1 MSGVG
6 SSSVPMGQ
14 VTGERDTKSGISKLG
29 RWGRRPE
36 DGILRFCFLGELPRF
51 CGMLLRWDKMSR
63 REGRVTPDTEPSFW
77 CETSCEKLKRQ
88 RPKEWTWYKG
98 NEQFMALPG

>member
-29 RWGRRPE
+29 WWGRRPE
-36 DGILRFCFLGELPRF
+36 DRNTKVLLPW
-51 CGMLLRWDKMSR
+51 GA
-63 REGRVTPDTEPSFW
+63 
-77 CETSCEKLKRQ
+77 
-88 RPKEWTWYKG
+88 PKVLWNVVEMG
-98 NEQFMALPG
+98 